1 MKLLAFHQ
9 PAVFHQYFF
18 AAYPDPNR
26 WYISRMNFVRSTA
39 VMSMIG
45 YIMGLGD
52 RHCENILIDTVTG
65 ETVHVDFNC
74 LFNKGE
80 KKQQQRINSID
91 LRFLLF

>member
-1 MKLLAFHQ
+1 MFSNVSKDFLKLLAFHQ

-52 RHCENILIDTVTG
+52 RHCENILLDTCTG

-74 LFNKGE
+74 LFNKG
-80 KKQQQRINSID
+80 KNR
-91 LRFLLF
+91 